1 MARPQNDEE
10 YGDKLADDR
19 AVNVRLGKT
28 LRIMRL
34 KSKTPA
40 GDPVTFEWLAK
51 VTALHHGSIRRFEKG
66 ESGMTVATLARL
78 KAHSAAPGKTCSTV
92 AEATSSRSE
101 SSTFEI
107 GPFRDLCVIFFVASF
122 VASFVDPIF
131 TARDRHFSAEL
142 TPNLLG

>member
-19 AVNVRLGKT
+19 AVNVRLGKN
-28 LRIMRL
+28 LRTMRL

-51 VTALHHGSIRRFEKG
+51 VTALHHGSSRRFEKG

-78 KAHSAAPGKTCSTV
+78 KDALGCSWDDLLDGCGSKV
-92 AEATSSRSE
+92 VKER
-101 SSTFEI
+101 I
-107 GPFRDLCVIFFVASF
+107 VLFRK
-122 VASFVDPIF
+122 
-131 TARDRHFSAEL
+131 
-142 TPNLLG
+142 

>member
-19 AVNVRLGKT
+19 AVNVRLGKN
-28 LRIMRL
+28 LRTMRL

-40 GDPVTFEWLAK
+40 GDSVTFEWLAK

-78 KAHSAAPGKTCSTV
+78 KDALGCSWEALLDGCGSKVVKERIVHFRNPGWL
-92 AEATSSRSE
+92 
-101 SSTFEI
+101 I
-107 GPFRDLCVIFFVASF
+107 DASG
-122 VASFVDPIF
+122 VLGEPALP
-131 TARDRHFSAEL
+131 RGLPRWGRFS
-142 TPNLLG
+142 G